1 MGDARPMMGTE
12 VSVWFWSD
20 DAESD
25 NALVEAVFAEASR
38 IDRLMS
44 TYRDESKISEIN
56 RDAAE
61 HPVAA
66 GSELYELIEKS
77 IEVSRLTDGAF
88 DITYESVG
96 QHYNFRE
103 RERPDSDTVASELEK
118 LRRPR
123 RTRQRRRQRRRVSTT
138 TAAAAVVTTA
148 TLALAVALAPDCHCC
163 EHPFSTWR
171 HPRAWAMCAR
181 AR

>member
-1 MGDARPMMGTE
+1 MLLLTPVAKAEWLGDARPMMGTE

-88 DITYESVG
+88 DITYESVASITTSVSANG
-96 QHYNFRE
+96 RIATPLRASWRRLTTVSLNSMTKRVRSGSQ
-103 RERPDSDTVASELEK
+103 RPVFVSTWVA
-118 LRRPR
+118 LRRGMLSSAALR
-123 RTRQRRRQRRRVSTT
+123 SSGH
-138 TAAAAVVTTA
+138 TASPVR
-148 TLALAVALAPDCHCC
+148 
-163 EHPFSTWR
+163 W
-171 HPRAWAMCAR
+171 
-181 AR
+181 